1 MRRDGVNKNRQRGF
15 SLIEL
20 LVATAILL
28 FVVGAVMSYISTA
41 QRRFDSEQTKIDM
54 TQESR
59 EMMDQIARDLH
70 MAGYPNSRM
79 FGPGVLPN
87 PNWYDGTQVA
97 TGIVR
102 MTPTVL
108 QFEGDMDGNGTV
120 DVVRY
125 QVVPDFPPAPALP
138 VSCPCRIQRGTSDTI
153 VPPGKQ
159 AGGPLAQPAPNFF
172 VEAQGIVN
180 SGNTIPMG
188 AVEGNFAA
196 FTAEPVFRAYDLNG
210 TAVPLPV
217 DLNTINPATGRSWVF
232 DIRTIRVSLN
242 VIGPTTDNQTRVR
255 PVITMSS
262 TAKVN
267 NF

>member
-15 SLIEL
+15 SLIEM

-28 FVVGAVMSYISTA
+28 LVVGTVMSYISTA
-41 QRRFDSEQTKIDM
+41 QRRFDSEQTKIDL

-87 PNWYDGTQVA
+87 PNWFDGTQVA
-97 TGIVR
+97 VGIVR
-102 MTPTVL
+102 ITPAL
-108 QFEGDMDGNGTV
+108 LKFEGDVDGDGTV
-120 DVVRY
+120 DAVTY
-125 QVVPDFPPAPALP
+125 DVVPDFPPAPAVP
-138 VSCPCRIQRGTSDTI
+138 VSCPCRIRRGVRQKQGAAAP
-153 VPPGKQ
+153 VPLNQPD
-159 AGGPLAQPAPNFF
+159 PLFF
-172 VEAQGIVN
+172 VEAQGVVN
-180 SGNTIPMG
+180 SGNTWPLG

-196 FTAEPVFRAYDLNG
+196 YTAEPVFRAYDVNG

-217 DLNTINPATGRSWVF
+217 DLNTVNPATGRSWVF

-242 VIGPTTDNQTRVR
+242 VIGATTDNQTRVR

>member
-1 MRRDGVNKNRQRGF
+1 MRRDGVNKSTQRGF

-28 FVVGAVMSYISTA
+28 FVVGTVMTYISTA

-70 MAGYPNSRM
+70 MVGYPNSRM

-87 PNWYDGTQVA
+87 PNWFDGTQVA

-102 MTPTVL
+102 MTPTL
-108 QFEGDMDGNGTV
+108 LKFEGDVDSDGVV
-120 DVVRY
+120 DAITYEVVA
-125 QVVPDFPPAPALP
+125 DFPPAPAVA
-138 VSCPCRIQRGTSDTI
+138 VSCPCRIRRG
-153 VPPGKQ
+153 VRAKQ
-159 AGGPLAQPAPNFF
+159 AAAAPVPLNQPDPVFF

-180 SGNTIPMG
+180 SGNTIALG

-196 FTAEPVFRAYDLNG
+196 YTAEPVFRAYDVNG

-242 VIGPTTDNQTRVR
+242 VIGATTDNQTRVR

>member
-1 MRRDGVNKNRQRGF
+1 MRRNGVNKNTQRGF
-15 SLIEL
+15 SLVEL
-20 LVATAILL
+20 LVATAILM
-28 FVVGAVMSYISTA
+28 FVVAAVMSYISTA

-70 MAGYPNSRM
+70 MVGYPNSRM
-79 FGPGVLPN
+79 FAPGVLPN
-87 PNWYDGTQVA
+87 PNWFDAREVA
-97 TGIVR
+97 VGIVR
-102 MTPTVL
+102 ITPTL
-108 QFEGDMDGNGTV
+108 LKFEGDVDGDGFV
-120 DVVRY
+120 DAVTYEVV
-125 QVVPDFPPAPALP
+125 QDFPPAPAAQ
-138 VSCPCRIQRGTSDTI
+138 VSCPCRIKRG
-153 VPPGKQ
+153 VRQKQ
-159 AGGPLAQPAPNFF
+159 VAATPAPLNQPDPTFF

-180 SGNTIPMG
+180 SGNTIALG

-196 FTAEPVFRAYDLNG
+196 YTAEPVFRAYDVNG

-232 DIRTIRVSLN
+232 DIRTVRVSLN
-242 VIGPTTDNQTRVR
+242 VIGATADNQTRVR